1 MMKRLRR
8 LWRAMC
14 YDPLVEYQRAKALLE
29 RRLVQDIQDR
39 DRRRSLIKLVRSP
52 KEEDE

>member
-1 MMKRLRR
+1 MVVRLRR

-29 RRLVQDIQDR
+29 KRLFEDVR
-39 DRRRSLIKLVRSP
+39 ERSRPMLRLVRSSP
-52 KEEDE
+52 EADE

>member
-1 MMKRLRR
+1 MTRLRR

-29 RRLVQDIQDR
+29 RRLIQDILDR
-39 DRRRSLIKLVRSP
+39 DRRRSLLKLVRSP
-52 KEEDE
+52 REGDE